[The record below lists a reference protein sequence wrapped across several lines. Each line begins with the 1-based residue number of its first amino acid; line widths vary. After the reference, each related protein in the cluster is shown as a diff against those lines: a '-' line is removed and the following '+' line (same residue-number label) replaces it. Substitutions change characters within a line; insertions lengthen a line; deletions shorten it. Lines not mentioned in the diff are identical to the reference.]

1 MKIVLAD
8 YGGYPFTLQLA
19 KRLSDRGHEVLY
31 ICRDASRLMDA
42 LQPGVETGGLR
53 VVRLKG
59 DGRMEKGNLLV
70 RWSQERGFGRHAAR
84 LLRRERPDILVSAN
98 MPLDA
103 QQVLAREARRHG
115 AFFVYWLQDL
125 IGTATRAILTRRLGL
140 AGTLLG
146 QYYVRLENRLLAR
159 SDTVI
164 AISEAFLDT
173 LKDRGVEPR
182 RLAVVPNWSPL
193 DELPLA
199 AKDNPWSR
207 EHGWADRPVVMYSGS
222 LGMKHHPGLLLDLA
236 RSLADS
242 DHAEVVVVAEGTGA
256 RWLEEGAAAS
266 SVDNLHVLPFQD
278 RRRLPQVLGTA
289 DVLVAMLESSAGSFS
304 VPSKV
309 LSYLCA
315 GRPIVASVPEH
326 NDVAKLLQETV
337 SGLVCSPSDAD
348 ALAATVHGLL
358 RDPITRERM
367 GRNARQYAEQ
377 TFDIDAITARFE
389 SIFRGMVA

>member
-1 MKIVLAD
+1 
-8 YGGYPFTLQLA
+8 
-19 KRLSDRGHEVLY
+19 
-31 ICRDASRLMDA
+31 
-42 LQPGVETGGLR
+42 
-53 VVRLKG
+53 
-59 DGRMEKGNLLV
+59 
-70 RWSQERGFGRHAAR
+70 
-84 LLRRERPDILVSAN
+84 

-103 QQVLAREARRHG
+103 QQVLVREARRNG
-115 AFFVYWLQDL
+115 ASFVYWLQDL
-125 IGTATRAILTRRLGL
+125 IGTATRAILARRLGL
-140 AGTLLG
+140 AGRLLG
-146 QYYVRLENRLLAR
+146 EYYVRLENRLLAR
-159 SDTVI
+159 GDAVI
-164 AISEAFLDT
+164 AISEAFLDA

-199 AKDNPWSR
+199 AKDNLWSR

-222 LGMKHHPGLLLDLA
+222 LGMKHNPGLLLDLA

-256 RWLEEGAAAS
+256 RWLEEAASAS

-278 RRRLPQVLGTA
+278 RHELPQVLGTA
-289 DVLVAMLESSAGSFS
+289 DVLVAMLEPSAGSFS

-326 NDVAKLLQETV
+326 NDVAKLLQDTD

-358 RDPITRERM
+358 RDPNTRERM

-377 TFDIDAITARFE
+377 TFDIDAITDRFE
-389 SIFRGMVA
+389 SIFRGTVA